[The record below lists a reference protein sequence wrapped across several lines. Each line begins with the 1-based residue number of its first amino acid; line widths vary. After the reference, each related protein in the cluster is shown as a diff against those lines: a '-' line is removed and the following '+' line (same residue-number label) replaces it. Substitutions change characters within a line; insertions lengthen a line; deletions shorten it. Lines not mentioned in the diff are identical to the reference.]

1 MSLLTSA
8 QRHGAVNTAV
18 AAAVRGVRNE
28 SLRSSCGLRTG
39 VMFSGGR
46 RGWRRQQ
53 LRGVRNESEEL
64 GGGLEVQRDWS
75 YGLPQKMW

>member
-1 MSLLTSA
+1 MEPRTLS
-8 QRHGAVNTAV
+8 

-28 SLRSSCGLRTG
+28 SLRSARGLRTG

-46 RGWRRQQ
+46 SSWRRQQ
-53 LRGVRNESEEL
+53 VRGVRNESEEL